1 MTGGEAGV
9 FHGGILRLALYLA
22 RAAEDQLIFIL
33 LDSNKESPTE
43 LNQHCL
49 FMGKQEKDNNI
60 PRKVDK
66 GNCEATLATSDG
78 PRLLPMASQG
88 ALKEKRCPHLQE
100 SLVQAG
106 LVSLNASRSSQALK
120 AFFAIA
126 ES

>member
-1 MTGGEAGV
+1 M
-9 FHGGILRLALYLA
+9 HY
-22 RAAEDQLIFIL
+22 
-33 LDSNKESPTE
+33 
-43 LNQHCL
+43 L

-88 ALKEKRCPHLQE
+88 ALKEKQRPHLRE

-106 LVSLNASRSSQALK
+106 LVSLNASQVFPALT
-120 AFFAIA
+120 AFFATA
-126 ES
+126 EA